1 MVNNELKNIKKDGS
15 LVRRKIH
22 KKKKS
27 GFNRVTRVTGQPDE
41 SIRFFEFFLIPVL
54 SKLVQPLD

>member
-1 MVNNELKNIKKDGS
+1 MGLWLGEKYI
-15 LVRRKIH
+15 